1 MVGALAIY
9 IIILIVFWLATLFWL
24 LVDDEGCYYV
34 NAIVMGDEYTKA
46 DLNGW
51 IKMVWISIFWP
62 IYLIYLYLR
71 YGFIPSIKFL
81 WKALIFIFKFLIYP
95 FKLAFGWIKF
105 KKPSEPLHDKIAKW
119 IVKKYHL

>member
-1 MVGALAIY
+1 M
-9 IIILIVFWLATLFWL
+9 FWLATLSWL
-24 LVDDEGCYYV
+24 LIDEGDCYYV
-34 NAIVMGDEYTKA
+34 NAIVNGDDEIKA
-46 DLNGW
+46 DITGW

-62 IYLIYLYLR
+62 IYLLYLYLR
-71 YGFIPSIKFL
+71 YGFIPTVKFL
-81 WKALIFIFKFLIYP
+81 WKAIIFIFKFLLYP